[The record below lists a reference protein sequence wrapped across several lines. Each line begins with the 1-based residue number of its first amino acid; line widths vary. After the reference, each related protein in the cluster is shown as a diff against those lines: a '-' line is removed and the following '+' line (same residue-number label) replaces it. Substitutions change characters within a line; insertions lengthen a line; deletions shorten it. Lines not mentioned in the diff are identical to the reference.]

1 MMSHE
6 AVITA
11 SFSSSEGIPAL
22 FRNARGFKGSGAI
35 VYEFSNPDVPN
46 SNLKGLTLFT
56 KNLSLAHPLLEKL
69 TVQPSLESS
78 LMYYN

>member
-46 SNLKGLTLFT
+46 SNLKGLTLFNQESIT
-56 KNLSLAHPLLEKL
+56 GTSFVGKTDSSTFSGRLSDVL
-69 TVQPSLESS
+69 
-78 LMYYN
+78 